1 MLELTA
7 VRQDHGTEWYES
19 TTKGSELCQLV
30 VLTFGKCVYWV
41 KDQKYILDKGDI
53 LYIPAGVS
61 YYGKSIPTLFH
72 TKYVVLW
79 TPTHAPAA
87 DSLPEQSHDEVSP
100 MDALTLPL
108 LRLQSPLHLKAGCYD
123 LIHERVKLVQQHW
136 TDRPP
141 YYRIMAATL
150 CMEAL
155 VHLNMEWDRGEVTPE
170 HHRHVERMK
179 EYIQIHYRKRITKDD
194 LGDVIQKSPGH
205 AATLLRRV
213 TGRTISEHVHSQRIK
228 TATYMLTESRLNIAE
243 IAEYV
248 GYNDVSYFYRI
259 FKRHMGHPPSEIL
272 HQRSSIQ

>member
-7 VRQDHGTEWYES
+7 IRQDHGTEWYES
-19 TTKGSELCQLV
+19 ATKGSELCQLV
-30 VLTFGKCVYWV
+30 ILTFGKCVYWV

-53 LYIPAGVS
+53 LYIPAGVT

-79 TPTHAPAA
+79 KPLRHTTFI
-87 DSLPEQSHDEVSP
+87 DKDEEVEGMSR

-108 LRLQSPLHLKAGCYD
+108 LLQPSPLHLKPGCYD
-123 LIHERVKLVQQHW
+123 LIHERIKLVQQHW
-136 TDRPP
+136 SDRPP

-155 VHLNMEWDRGEVTPE
+155 IHLNMEWDRGEVTPE
-170 HHRHVERMK
+170 HHRHVDRMK
-179 EYIQIHYRKRITKDD
+179 EYIQIHYRKRITKDE
-194 LGDVIQKSPGH
+194 LGDVIQKSPGY

-228 TATYMLTESRLNIAE
+228 TATYMLTESRLSIAE

-248 GYNDVSYFYRI
+248 GYSDVSYFYRI

-272 HQRSSIQ
+272 HQRSNIQ